1 MSEDKLLREDF
12 LEIEEEQEEA
22 TWLITFADLTMLLL
36 VFFILLFS
44 MSSLNQEIFKETIFS
59 VKQALGQAK
68 KGILSVTLG
77 KEGPGV
83 SVSEIRRYRE
93 ILEGQKKVFSDLQY
107 FYTEKGLEGLVGAYL
122 ESGKII
128 LRLPSNVLF
137 APGEVELTA
146 QGKKTLTEL
155 KNFFITHPDQKINIV
170 GYTDDTPPR
179 PGGRFKDNWEIS
191 ALRAI
196 NVLRYLLS
204 LGIEPERLT
213 ATGLADLNPLYPNNS
228 LENRS
233 KNRRVEFILEKMIT
247 PS

>member
-1 MSEDKLLREDF
+1 MLEDDF
-12 LEIEEEQEEA
+12 LQIEEEKEEEA
-22 TWLITFADLTMLLL
+22 TWLVTFADLTMLLL

-44 MSSLNQEIFKETIFS
+44 MSNLNQETFKETLFS

-77 KEGPGV
+77 QEGPGV
-83 SVSEIRRYRE
+83 SVTEIKRYRE
-93 ILEGQKKVFSDLQY
+93 MIEGQKKVFSDLQY

-128 LRLPSNVLF
+128 LRLPAEVLF
-137 APGEVELTA
+137 ESGQVELTPA
-146 QGKKTLTEL
+146 GKKALQEL
-155 KNFFITHPDQKINIV
+155 KDFFIMHPDQKINII

-213 ATGLADLNPLYPNNS
+213 ATGFADLNPLYPNNS
-228 LENRS
+228 PDNRAR
-233 KNRRVEFILEKMIT
+233 NRRVEFVLEKIIT
-247 PS
+247 P